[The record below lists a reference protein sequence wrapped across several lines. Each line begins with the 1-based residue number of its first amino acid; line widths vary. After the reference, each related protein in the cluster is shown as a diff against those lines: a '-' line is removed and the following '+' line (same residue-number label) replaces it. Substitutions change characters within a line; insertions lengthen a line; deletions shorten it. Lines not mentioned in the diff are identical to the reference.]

1 MLGLD
6 DMSFISSVGSI
17 GGSMGSN
24 IHKKLNPNHDSTKFN
39 RIVDKL
45 IKKGNKIKG
54 FKKSSRS

>member
-1 MLGLD
+1 
-6 DMSFISSVGSI
+6 MSFISSVGSI